1 MNSIIKKYK
10 NPIIYLITIIAILLI
25 WLLLSKI
32 INSSLI
38 LPSPVSSAKEILHF
52 FKDSSFYLS
61 LLFTT
66 LRALL
71 AFIISL
77 IASFLLVFLVL
88 NPNIKKAIDLIV
100 SILRGIPTMAII
112 LILIIWMKPSVTPV
126 IVSMLALIPILYEEL
141 TTICLS
147 FKDEYSPVISVYELK
162 RTKIIKLFFKEKIA
176 SILDFSSSGIGYSL
190 KLVISSE
197 ALSLAYYG
205 LGSIMQFSK
214 IYLEMERLFALAI
227 IAVILGIIL
236 QLIVKLIKKGIK
248 V

>member
-77 IASFLLVFLVL
+77 IASFLLVFLAL

-100 SILRGIPTMAII
+100 SILRGIPTMAI
-112 LILIIWMKPSVTPV
+112 
-126 IVSMLALIPILYEEL
+126 
-141 TTICLS
+141 
-147 FKDEYSPVISVYELK
+147 
-162 RTKIIKLFFKEKIA
+162 FFIF
-176 SILDFSSSGIGYSL
+176 IF
-190 KLVISSE
+190 
-197 ALSLAYYG
+197 
-205 LGSIMQFSK
+205 
-214 IYLEMERLFALAI
+214 
-227 IAVILGIIL
+227 L
-236 QLIVKLIKKGIK
+236 Q
-248 V
+248 